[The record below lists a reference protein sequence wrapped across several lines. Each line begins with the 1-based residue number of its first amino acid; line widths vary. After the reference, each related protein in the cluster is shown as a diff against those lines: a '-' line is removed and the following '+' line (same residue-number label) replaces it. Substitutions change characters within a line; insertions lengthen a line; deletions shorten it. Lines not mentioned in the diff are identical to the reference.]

1 MKINRQYFFY
11 ILFAVCSAVLNFLV
25 QKTCEIIF
33 RLFNNNFLSFRLY
46 KNIDIA
52 TLLKLTAAT
61 AAAFIFKYL
70 ADRFLVFKKAKYT
83 TAKKEIAGIGLYTVF
98 SVFTTLLFW
107 AVQLSFK
114 VYFQLEYLGL
124 IVGLAVGYTIKFFL
138 DKNFVFSNQE

>member
-11 ILFAVCSAVLNFLV
+11 ILFAVCSTVLNFFV
-25 QKTCEIIF
+25 QKICEAIF
-33 RLFNNNFLSFRLY
+33 YSFNNDFFSFQLY

-52 TLLKLTAAT
+52 TILKLAT
-61 AAAFIFKYL
+61 ATVAAFVFKYL
-70 ADRFLVFKKAKYT
+70 ADRFLVFKKEKYA
-83 TAKKEIAGIGLYTVF
+83 TAKKEIASIGLYTLF

-124 IVGLAVGYTIKFFL
+124 VLGLATGYTIKFFL
-138 DKNFVFSNQE
+138 DKKFVLSYQE